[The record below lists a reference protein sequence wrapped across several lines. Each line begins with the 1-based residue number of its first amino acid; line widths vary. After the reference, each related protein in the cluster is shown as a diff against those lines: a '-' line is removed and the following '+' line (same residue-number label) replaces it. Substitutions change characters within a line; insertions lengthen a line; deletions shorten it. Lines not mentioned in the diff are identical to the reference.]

1 MTIPNINFL
10 SSVSWCFV
18 AEALKTFQFTV
29 KLSTNWNFSH
39 RGWELLLKVYHY
51 FNWFVDIN
59 DVLTLQCNWHA
70 KRSSITTCAVIEQK
84 QNHRRIQSWIRL
96 CLSNKPA
103 TYLLLFIWFTR
114 ELDYKVCTALTIMK
128 INTKFLSMLKSW
140 SGVCHLTWRQN
151 WMIT

>member
-1 MTIPNINFL
+1 MI
-10 SSVSWCFV
+10 
-18 AEALKTFQFTV
+18 E
-29 KLSTNWNFSH
+29 H
-39 RGWELLLKVYHY
+39 RVLNRRRHPGIDRRLLWDLYP
-51 FNWFVDIN
+51 
-59 DVLTLQCNWHA
+59 LTLCLSRFSLFCFDTCGFA
-70 KRSSITTCAVIEQK
+70 EEPPTLSVITSYLKIYWEPCEQK

-114 ELDYKVCTALTIMK
+114 ELDYKVCTALTVMK
-128 INTKFLSMLKSW
+128 INTKFLSMLTSW